1 MYYNSYIKRIKSSIR
16 SEDIDETIE
25 NIEVLHKQ
33 VNARLRDIR
42 RNTKLKRLS
51 TFQIN
56 QINNSSMADNILQ
69 AFSFEL
75 NKHGLDIVYDYSNE
89 NYIDKEHSVYLE
101 DVDEYT
107 SEDSDYIY
115 CDVCESYNENGYRPE
130 NSDNYYCNDCFNENT
145 STCDQCGYSYAHEDS
160 EVRYYE
166 VADQDYCSSC
176 AGDIIGYCDNCDSE
190 TIRHNGCENEDC
202 YEDEEEDGRYIKNYG
217 YKPEQLFLKCENETT
232 NLFYGLEIETAIRT
246 KNPQN
251 YHRLEIAEK
260 TLNLFSDREV
270 ILKEDASISNG
281 FEIVSNTATF
291 QYHKTKLWDNFFG
304 SDIRDYL
311 KSFHDKTTGLHIH
324 ASRNFY
330 TKSDIGKIVVFLNLP
345 YNVKFITKLAGRNY
359 NSYCKHN
366 PDKKVTDYD
375 KDDNRTDALNLT
387 NRKTIEFRIFKGNL
401 AENSVFRYLEF
412 VDCLSH
418 FVKEITLQTNNLK
431 FWHFVK
437 YVYEKPGNK
446 KRYNNLYTWLKVNGF
461 FDVLN
466 SKIYFIKNHN
476 IRKSRKII
484 AEDQI
489 SRLSERY
496 SNE

>member
-1 MYYNSYIKRIKSSIR
+1 MYYNSYIKAVKSSIR
-16 SEDIDETIE
+16 SEDIDETIRE
-25 NIEVLHKQ
+25 LDLLLQYTNKRI
-33 VNARLRDIR
+33 VNKIR
-42 RNTKLKRLS
+42 FDKFCNYPSKLS
-51 TFQIN
+51 IAN
-56 QINNSSMADNILQ
+56 NILK

-75 NKHGLDIVYDYSNE
+75 NKHGLDIVYDYSNDGFI
-89 NYIDKEHSVYLE
+89 NKEHSVYLE
-101 DVDEYT
+101 DVGEYT
-107 SEDSDYIY
+107 SEDSDYIC
-115 CDVCESYNENGYRPE
+115 CDVCDSYNEHGSRPE
-130 NSDNYYCNDCFNENT
+130 GRNYYYCDDCFSENT
-145 STCDQCGYSYAHEDS
+145 STCEQCGYSYAHEDS

-166 VADQDYCSSC
+166 VADRDYCSHC
-176 AGDIIGYCDNCDSE
+176 ADDIIGYCEHCDSD
-190 TIRHNGCENEDC
+190 TIRDNGCENEDC
-202 YEDEEEDGRYIKNYG
+202 LEDRLIEDEDEDEDERFIKNYS

-251 YHRLEIAEK
+251 YDRLEIAEK

-291 QYHKTKLWDNFFG
+291 EYHKTKLWDNFFG

-311 KSFHDKTTGLHIH
+311 KSFHNKTTGLHIH

-359 NSYCKHN
+359 NSYCRHN
-366 PDKKVTDYD
+366 PNKKITDYN

-387 NRKTIEFRIFKGNL
+387 NRNTIEFRIFKGNL

-431 FWHFVK
+431 YWHFIK
-437 YVYEKPGNK
+437 YVYEKTGNK

-476 IRKSRKII
+476 VRKSRK
-484 AEDQI
+484 
-489 SRLSERY
+489 
-496 SNE
+496 